1 MSRRRI
7 WLGGAAL
14 FAFAGCGTEEL
25 NCGSPPDLSG
35 DWSYDGVQS
44 APAATLIG
52 GMTLERDGTCR
63 VSGTISLTVDDGDGT
78 PAMVSGPV
86 YGSFLDEDNLE
97 LVAELDGERTHAGTL
112 VADTISGEW
121 AELSGSGRSGTFRAE
136 RSTP

>member
-1 MSRRRI
+1 MNRRRL
-7 WLGGAAL
+7 WFGGAAIL
-14 FAFAGCGTEEL
+14 AIAGCGTEEL
-25 NCGSPPDLSG
+25 TCGSPPDLSG

-44 APAATLIG
+44 APPATLVG

-63 VSGTISLTVDDGDGT
+63 VSGTISMTVDDGDGT
-78 PAMVSGPV
+78 PTMVSGPL

-97 LVAELDGERTHAGTL
+97 LIAELDGEWTHAGTL
-112 VADTISGEW
+112 VADTIAGEW